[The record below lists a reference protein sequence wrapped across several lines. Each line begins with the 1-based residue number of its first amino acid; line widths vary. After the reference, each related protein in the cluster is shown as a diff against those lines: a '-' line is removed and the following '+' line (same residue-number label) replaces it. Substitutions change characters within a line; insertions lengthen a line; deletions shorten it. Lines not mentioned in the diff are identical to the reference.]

1 MTKSPFPTLDKVLGF
16 LVNLSFIL
24 MIAVVLLQV
33 IARYLLPW
41 APNWTEE
48 LARFCFIYLVSMG
61 AALAVK
67 DNGYVSVNFL
77 LDRLSPKY
85 KSLLEN
91 IILVCIIGLM
101 FTQFVVSLPLMEI
114 VSIQKS
120 PSMNLNMAFMYGAM
134 AIMGL
139 SVAFYSTLKLIQKN
153 R

>member
-16 LVNLSFIL
+16 LINLSFIL

-67 DNGYVSVNFL
+67 DNGYVSVNF
-77 LDRLSPKY
+77 Y
-85 KSLLEN
+85 
-91 IILVCIIGLM
+91 
-101 FTQFVVSLPLMEI
+101 
-114 VSIQKS
+114 
-120 PSMNLNMAFMYGAM
+120 
-134 AIMGL
+134 
-139 SVAFYSTLKLIQKN
+139 
-153 R
+153 

>member
-24 MIAVVLLQV
+24 MIAVVLLQI
-33 IARYLLPW
+33 IARYALPW
-41 APNWTEE
+41 SPNWTEE

-61 AALAVK
+61 AALAVN
-67 DNGYVSVNFL
+67 NGYVSVNFL

-114 VSIQKS
+114 VSIQRS

-139 SVAFYSTLKLIQKN
+139 SVAFYSTLKLIEKN

>member
-1 MTKSPFPTLDKVLGF
+1 MKKSPFPTLDKVLGF
-16 LVNLSFIL
+16 LVNLSFVL
-24 MIAVVLLQV
+24 MIAVVLLQI
-33 IARYLLPW
+33 IARYALPW
-41 APNWTEE
+41 SPNWTEE
-48 LARFCFIYLVSMG
+48 LARFCFIYLVSLG

-91 IILVCIIGLM
+91 LILVCIIGLM
-101 FTQFVVSLPLMEI
+101 LTQFVVSLPLMDI
-114 VSIQKS
+114 VSIQRS
-120 PSMNLNMAFMYGAM
+120 PSMNLNMAIMYGAM

-139 SVAFYSTLKLIQKN
+139 SVAFYSTLKLIEKN